1 MGVGQA
7 PEYPVLEGAA
17 ASPLMRAP
25 WSRFIS
31 LWSLGTGVAATA
43 LYVAFGSLFAT
54 TGDLPDDNAEL
65 EMALEHPNAFTL
77 AIALDILVWI
87 GLGVLLV
94 ALGAVLFG
102 RVPIRGLLVAVAGA
116 ASCVGLAAAYLR
128 LRGTLDL
135 ADRYEEVTGGA
146 REDVLLSHLDLQ
158 QVTFS
163 GFNAGSLVGSL
174 AFLIVGSAAV
184 LVGLPRWIA
193 VSFAIVGGV
202 GLLNNV
208 LSIDALFLVYF
219 ALLIVLLF
227 AVSAVFW
234 RRHQAF

>member
-1 MGVGQA
+1 MA
-7 PEYPVLEGAA
+7 
-17 ASPLMRAP
+17 AP
-25 WSRFIS
+25 WWRFVS
-31 LWSLGTGVAATA
+31 LWSLGTGLAATA

-54 TGDLPDDNAEL
+54 TGDLPEDHAEL
-65 EMALEHPNAFTL
+65 EMALEHPNVFTL
-77 AIALDILVWI
+77 AITLDILVWI

-102 RVPIRGLLVAVAGA
+102 RAPIRGVLVAVAGA

-135 ADRYEEVTGGA
+135 AERYEQVSGDA
-146 REDVLLSHLDLQ
+146 REDVLLANLDLQ
-158 QVTFS
+158 QIIFA

-174 AFLIVGSAAV
+174 AFLIVGSVAV
-184 LVGLPRWIA
+184 LAGLPRWIA
-193 VSFAIVGGV
+193 VSFAIVGALGF
-202 GLLNNV
+202 LNNV
-208 LSIDALFLVYF
+208 LSIDALFLIYF

-234 RRHQAF
+234 RRHQGLRAP